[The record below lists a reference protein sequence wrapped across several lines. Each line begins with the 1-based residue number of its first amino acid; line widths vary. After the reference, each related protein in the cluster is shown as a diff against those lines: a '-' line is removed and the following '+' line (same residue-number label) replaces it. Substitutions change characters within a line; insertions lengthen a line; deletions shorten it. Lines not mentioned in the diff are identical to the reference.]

1 MVSVVREVRAR
12 DSVLAWLLEPS
23 NPSARTLTLTELL
36 GRPEDDK
43 DVAISRTAIPGAS
56 PARDVLMAQYP
67 QGYWMHPGIGVS
79 PRYRATVWQII
90 FLAQLGMTRTPP
102 LERAV
107 AHLFQANQR
116 EDGAFRASKQP
127 GDTPACLN
135 GALLW
140 ALETL
145 GFGQAGPVQRAWS
158 WLAETVHKYGL
169 ASTYSDGLACPSG
182 AAHVLWA
189 TGAVPEDRRDPM
201 VEQLSQRAAEVLLEN
216 PPKIVL
222 AECNSPAEGAPA
234 AVALTFPLAHRA
246 DPLQWLSVIV
256 EAGYSAD
263 GRVRGIRRWVKKKM
277 LPDGTWPLER
287 TPKPQWATYGA
298 PGAGNKWVT
307 LRALRA
313 LAR

>member
-1 MVSVVREVRAR
+1 MASTVGEAPGRDPVVT
-12 DSVLAWLLEPS
+12 WLLEPG
-23 NPSARTLTLTELL
+23 NPSARTLALTGLL
-36 GRPEDDK
+36 GRPGHDR
-43 DVAISRTAIPGAS
+43 DVLTSRAAIPGAS
-56 PARDVLMAQYP
+56 PARDILLAQYP

-90 FLAQLGMTRTPP
+90 FLAQLGMARNAP

-116 EDGAFRASKQP
+116 EDGAFRASKEP
-127 GDTPACLN
+127 GDTPSCLN

-145 GFGQAGPVQRAWS
+145 GCGHAEPVRRAWS
-158 WLAETVHKYGL
+158 WLTDTVHKHGL
-169 ASTYSDGLACPSG
+169 ASTYSDGLPCSWG
-182 AAHVLWA
+182 AAHVLRA
-189 TGAVPEDRRDPM
+189 TGAVPEGRRDTR

-216 PPKIVL
+216 PPHIVL
-222 AECNSPAEGAPA
+222 AESSLPAEGSPA

-246 DPLQWLSVIV
+246 DPLQWLSAIV
-256 EAGYSAD
+256 EAGYGAD
-263 GRVRGIRRWVKKKM
+263 GRVRGIRRWVKDKM

-287 TPKPQWATYGA
+287 TPGPQWATYGA
-298 PGAGNKWVT
+298 PGEGNKWVT

-313 LAR
+313 LAG